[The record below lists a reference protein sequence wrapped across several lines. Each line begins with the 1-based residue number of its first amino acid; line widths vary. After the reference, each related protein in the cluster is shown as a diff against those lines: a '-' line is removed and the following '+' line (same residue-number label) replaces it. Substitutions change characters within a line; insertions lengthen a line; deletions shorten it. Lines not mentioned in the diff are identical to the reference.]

1 LAIAG
6 PAPTSGVNGWQ
17 RWDLEDAVADINDVF
32 IELKDLAAHLWRGTS
47 PKPGVM
53 EPGMVTDIRDRVTD
67 LTARAR
73 EIAIAVS
80 ETRSLVYAVNEDTLG
95 RIESEIKDVRL
106 FLDAVNEQT
115 LARIE
120 GAVAGLRAEL
130 TDLRMAD
137 RIDDMKAS
145 IDSDMKAMGS
155 KLDGLIK
162 AVQSLPQ

>member
-1 LAIAG
+1 M
-6 PAPTSGVNGWQ
+6 
-17 RWDLEDAVADINDVF
+17 ADINDVF

-67 LTARAR
+67 LHARAR

-80 ETRSLVYAVNEDTLG
+80 DTRSLVYEVNVDTLG
-95 RIESEIKDVRL
+95 RIENEIKDVRIV
-106 FLDAVNEQT
+106 LDAVNGQT
-115 LARIE
+115 LGRIE
-120 GAVAGLRAEL
+120 SAVAGLRAEL

-137 RIDDMKAS
+137 RMDDMKSS
-145 IDSDMKAMGS
+145 IDNDMKTMAS
-155 KLDGLIK
+155 KLDGLMK

>member
-1 LAIAG
+1 M
-6 PAPTSGVNGWQ
+6 
-17 RWDLEDAVADINDVF
+17 ADINDVF

-53 EPGMVTDIRDRVTD
+53 EEGMVTEIRHRVAD
-67 LTARAR
+67 LTRNARDL
-73 EIAIAVS
+73 AIAVS
-80 ETRSLVYAVNEDTLG
+80 ETHSLVYEVNADTLV
-95 RIESEIKDVRL
+95 RIENEIKDVRL

-120 GAVAGLRAEL
+120 GAVAGLHAEL

-137 RIDDMKAS
+137 RIDAMKAS
-145 IDSDMKAMGS
+145 IDNDMRTMGS

-162 AVQSLPQ
+162 AVQSLPH